1 MHNTNPQLTARP
13 SNTFDAST
21 AQPAFT
27 ISNINITLSI
37 TVSVSSS
44 GSDGPGVAV
53 SEIPLSEEDDKHL
66 KSYILNYVAEKARY
80 G

>member
-1 MHNTNPQLTARP
+1 MHNTNPQITARP
-13 SNTFDAST
+13 SNIFNAST

-27 ISNINITLSI
+27 ISNINITLSV

-44 GSDGPGVAV
+44 GRDGVAV
-53 SEIPLSEEDDKHL
+53 SEIPLNEEDDKHL
-66 KSYILNYVAEKARY
+66 KSYILNYVAEKARC